1 MQWLVE
7 RAKNEE
13 PTLQL
18 NGVFIY
24 SKYRPKE
31 DALRWINAEINAEA
45 KSYLL
50 IGLGLGYHLKA
61 LISQSK
67 NKPVT
72 VYYFDKNEYEL
83 FLAHNSDNW
92 WKKDNVHIVHDLSQ
106 KELHDNVQILLPN
119 VWIKGIG
126 QSHPLF
132 SILEVIKINQLSLK
146 RDSSKMEENF
156 YYNTILDDDIIQ
168 VKKQSRIG
176 CLVAAGPSL
185 NDTILWLKKYQHQ
198 VDIYVVGAA
207 LKKLL
212 ANGIIPKGAILSDA
226 NDETILQFQDLNF
239 EGELYYLCTAN
250 YKSVALHCSK
260 RYILFQQGYKLA
272 EEEAEKRNAPL
283 IETGGSVGT
292 TAFSLLEYLGYDTV
306 VLFGQDLGFSGNQT
320 HATDSTSGRKAS
332 NDTFLRN
339 IKANDGSNIHTTAMF
354 QVFWYWYNQKM
365 EKTKVEVFN
374 TAIKGA
380 KIKNVPLIREEKFAE
395 LIARKMN
402 NYLEE
407 EG

>member
-1 MQWLVE
+1 MQWQVVQ
-7 RAKNEE
+7 AKNEE
-13 PTLQL
+13 HTLQL

-31 DALRWINAEINAEA
+31 DALRWINAEFNSVA
-45 KSYLL
+45 KSYVL

-61 LISQSK
+61 LVSQSK

-72 VYYFDKNEYEL
+72 VYYFDKQEYEL
-83 FLAHNSDNW
+83 FLAHNTDLW
-92 WKKDNVHIVHDLSQ
+92 WEQENIHIVHEFSQ
-106 KELHDNVQILLPN
+106 TELHDNVQILLPN

-132 SILEVIKINQLSLK
+132 SILEMIKINQLSFK

-156 YYNTILDDDIIQ
+156 YCNTILDDDIIQ
-168 VKKQSRIG
+168 VKKQRIIG
-176 CLVAAGPSL
+176 CIVAAGPSL
-185 NDTILWLKKYQHQ
+185 DETIRWLKKYQHQ

-212 ANGIIPKGAILSDA
+212 KNGIIPKGAILSDA

-239 EGELYYLCTAN
+239 DGELYYLCTAN
-250 YKSVALHCSK
+250 YKSVKLHGSK

-272 EEEAEKRNAPL
+272 EREAEKRNAPL

-292 TAFSLLEYLGYDTV
+292 TTFSLLEYLGYETV
-306 VLFGQDLGFSGNQT
+306 VLFGQDLGFSGNHT
-320 HATDSTSGRKAS
+320 HATDSTSGRNAS
-332 NDTFLRN
+332 NSTFLRN
-339 IKANDGSNIHTTAMF
+339 IKANDGSDIHTTAMF

-365 EKTKVEVFN
+365 EKTKVKVFN

-380 KIKNVPLIREEKFAE
+380 KIKNVPLIS
-395 LIARKMN
+395 
-402 NYLEE
+402 EE
-407 EG
+407 EFVQLIKK

>member
-1 MQWLVE
+1 MQKVRCNKLQWLVE
-7 RAKNEE
+7 KAKNGE

-31 DALRWINAEINAEA
+31 DAFRWLNAEINSEA
-45 KSYLL
+45 KSYVL
-50 IGLGLGYHLKA
+50 IGLGLGYHLQA
-61 LISQSK
+61 LVSQCK
-67 NKPVT
+67 NKSVT
-72 VYYFDKNEYEL
+72 VYYFDKQEYEL
-83 FLAHNSDNW
+83 FLAHNTNHW
-92 WKKDNVHIVHDLSQ
+92 WKQGNVHIVHDLKQ
-106 KELHDNVQILLPN
+106 TELQDNVQILLPN

-126 QSHPLF
+126 QRHPLF
-132 SILEVIKINQLSLK
+132 SILETIKINQLSLK
-146 RDSSKMEENF
+146 RDSGKMEENF
-156 YYNTILDDDIIQ
+156 YCNTILNDEIIQ
-168 VKKQSRIG
+168 VKKRHSIG

-185 NDTILWLKKYQHQ
+185 DETVLWLKKYQHQ

-212 ANGIIPKGAILSDA
+212 INGVIPKGAILSDA
-226 NDETILQFQDLNF
+226 NDETMPQFQDINF

-250 YKSVALHCSK
+250 YKSVALHGSK

-306 VLFGQDLGFSGNQT
+306 VLFGQDLGFAGNQT
-320 HATDSTSGRKAS
+320 HALDSTSGRNDS
-332 NDTFLRN
+332 NNIFLRS
-339 IKANDGSNIHTTAMF
+339 IEANDGSTIHTTPMF

-365 EKTKVEVFN
+365 DKTKVNVFN

-380 KIKNVPLIREEKFAE
+380 KIKNVPLI
-395 LIARKMN
+395 N
-402 NYLEE
+402 EE
-407 EG
+407 EFVQLIDKNQ